1 MAKCFNVNGS
11 CDPEIHY
18 MVDISDKL
26 QKIKAMV
33 DAGEYFTINKARQ
46 YGKTTTLNGLA
57 ELLQNEYEVIYLD
70 FQMLSYGDFE
80 TEEKFVSAFSNE
92 LLINCMYIPDSVKK
106 LLIAKAKSD
115 YMTVGNNPSKQTNAM
130 KVCDA
135 NGFIYKPQKNHLD
148 KETEYLQK

>member
-18 MVDISDKL
+18 MVDISEKL

-92 LLINCMYIPDSVKK
+92 LLINCMHIPESIKSNLETYAENAQKGVTLSTLFRCLMRWCALSEKK
-106 LLIAKAKSD
+106 SF
-115 YMTVGNNPSKQTNAM
+115 
-130 KVCDA
+130 C
-135 NGFIYKPQKNHLD
+135 
-148 KETEYLQK
+148 